1 MAYTTIDDPAKH
13 FNTVIYTG
21 NGSTQSITGVGFQPD
36 WTWIKERGAVNNHEL
51 YDVARGVTKRIY
63 SDLTNAEDTN
73 STGLTAFGTDGFTL
87 GGAGGTNNNSDTY
100 VAWNWKAGGA
110 ASSNTDGDVTASVSA
125 NTTAGFSIVKFTS
138 SSSSGAMTVGHGL
151 GATPQ
156 VVIVK
161 DIGASGNWQT
171 YFEGIGTANQQ
182 YLKLNATDAVTNIS
196 GLWGAGMTSSVIGIG
211 VGVAVDANESDIAYC
226 FAEKQGYSK
235 FGTYV
240 GNGSV
245 TNSSSSVDGTFVYT
259 GFKPAFV
266 MWKTSSTAGGHWVMV
281 DNTRNTTN
289 VNALNGLFA
298 NLSNAEATSESHV
311 DLVSNGFKFRS
322 SSNNNFNYTGVT
334 YIYMAF
340 AENPFVTA
348 GTKAAGTAR

>member
-235 FGTYV
+235 FGSYT
-240 GNGSV
+240 GNGS
-245 TNSSSSVDGTFVYT
+245 TDGAFVYT
-259 GFKPAFV
+259 GFKPAWI
-266 MWKTSSTAGGHWVMV
+266 MRKNIDGGVTESWVIE
-281 DNTRNTTN
+281 DNKRNTFN
-289 VNALNGLFA
+289 PVNEYLLAD
-298 NLSNAEATSESHV
+298 SNAAEGANAFDT
-311 DLVSNGFKFRS
+311 DFLSNGFKMR
-322 SSNNNFNYTGVT
+322 SNNDGTNRNATNYM
-334 YIYMAF
+334 YMAF